1 MGNIYNVLPSSHVA
15 GYDGQDAGYV
25 AGHHQVRSR
34 DQELEEVGA
43 MTTAASLTE
52 FQVGGDPVWFMVLSL
67 VLAASQGENR
77 RKGLLVLRCVTHRVK
92 GRQKVSHNKSSSAT
106 VTPDTAPHEKPSTR
120 TLPAP

>member
-1 MGNIYNVLPSSHVA
+1 MA

-25 AGHHQVRSR
+25 AGHHPVRSR

-92 GRQKVSHNKSSSAT
+92 GRQKQSA
-106 VTPDTAPHEKPSTR
+106 HPSADQGTSGCGR
-120 TLPAP
+120 SVRWDYCSAVKRKY